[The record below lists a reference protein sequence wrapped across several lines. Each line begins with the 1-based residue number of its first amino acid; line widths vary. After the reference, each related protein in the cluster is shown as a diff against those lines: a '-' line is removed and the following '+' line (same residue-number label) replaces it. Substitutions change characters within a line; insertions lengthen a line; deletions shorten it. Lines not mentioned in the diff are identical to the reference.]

1 MLSSRTEHLVPLVD
15 TDVVACGSPPP
26 LSVSLSRF
34 ESAVFKQRIIGAL
47 TCPKYEGII
56 CHWKR
61 EYGIYMK
68 EYSGFL
74 KSYDDQKQAN
84 EILKTHQKNALFF
97 FKPSPPRPPSSSS
110 SKNLP
115 RVYPIGTA
123 DLIRNSPSSA
133 TYVFHRPL
141 SHCQV
146 ITGNPANVQHILK
159 THFGNYE
166 KGGVIKTTFRDLL
179 GDGIFNVSSH
189 EFKIRS
195 LRKFFETVV
204 DAELKKRLLPLL
216 AFAAKSRAVM
226 DMQDILQ
233 RFAFDN
239 ICKIA
244 FGYDAEYLSPSLPQP
259 SAKFAEA
266 FEDAVKISTERLVEL
281 LSVIRRIKRFFNIG
295 SKKRLQEL
303 SEKSSIAEDLL
314 SQFLSSGY
322 SNVDFVIDIVISF
335 ILTGRDTTSA
345 ALTWYFWLLHKNPEL
360 EAKIWGE
367 IMEKSDAHLTGYD
380 DVKEMVYTHAS
391 LCESIRIYPPVP
403 LDTREAVRDDVLED
417 GTVVKKGTWVT
428 YHPYAMG
435 RLEELWGKDWPEFR
449 PERWLKAAED
459 GGEKWVFLGRDMI
472 CLGKD
477 MAFLQM
483 KRVVAGVLRQF
494 KVVPAEEEGAEPV
507 FHSYLA
513 SKRRAGFPVR
523 IEVRE

>member
-1 MLSSRTEHLVPLVD
+1 
-15 TDVVACGSPPP
+15 
-26 LSVSLSRF
+26 
-34 ESAVFKQRIIGAL
+34 
-47 TCPKYEGII
+47 
-56 CHWKR
+56 
-61 EYGIYMK
+61 
-68 EYSGFL
+68 
-74 KSYDDQKQAN
+74 
-84 EILKTHQKNALFF
+84 
-97 FKPSPPRPPSSSS
+97 
-110 SKNLP
+110 
-115 RVYPIGTA
+115 
-123 DLIRNSPSSA
+123 
-133 TYVFHRPL
+133 
-141 SHCQV
+141 
-146 ITGNPANVQHILK
+146 
-159 THFGNYE
+159 
-166 KGGVIKTTFRDLL
+166 
-179 GDGIFNVSSH
+179 
-189 EFKIRS
+189 
-195 LRKFFETVV
+195 
-204 DAELKKRLLPLL
+204 
-216 AFAAKSRAVM
+216 M

-259 SAKFAEA
+259 SAKFKET

-281 LSVIRRIKRFFNIG
+281 LSVIRRIERFFNIG
-295 SKKRLQEL
+295 SEKHLRVAISEVHEFAKKIVREKKREP
-303 SEKSSIAEDLL
+303 SEKSSVAEDLL
-314 SQFLSSGY
+314 SRFLSSGY
-322 SNVDFVIDIVISF
+322 SNEDFVIDIVISF
-335 ILTGRDTTSA
+335 ILADRDTTSA

-391 LCESIRIYPPVP
+391 LCETMRIYPP
-403 LDTREAVRDDVLED
+403 D
-417 GTVVKKGTWVT
+417 GTVVKKGTRVT

-435 RLEELWGKDWPEFR
+435 RLVELWGKDWPEFR

-459 GGEKWVFLGRDMI
+459 GSEKWVFLGRDMV

-523 IEVRE
+523 IEVGE

>member
-1 MLSSRTEHLVPLVD
+1 MGSRCQSSVAGIPVADGRALRGSVWWQIGGGEQKQGLPSRRTVDGGAAETRLRSGEGIRSGGGRQQRRGQGCGDAASWLGHGREAGEAAARRRSTFRVVPAAEEGREPVFISYLSSKMEGGFPV
-15 TDVVACGSPPP
+15 
-26 LSVSLSRF
+26 
-34 ESAVFKQRIIGAL
+34 RI
-47 TCPKYEGII
+47 E
-56 CHWKR
+56 R
-61 EYGIYMK
+61 
-68 EYSGFL
+68 
-74 KSYDDQKQAN
+74 Q
-84 EILKTHQKNALFF
+84 
-97 FKPSPPRPPSSSS
+97 
-110 SKNLP
+110 
-115 RVYPIGTA
+115 
-123 DLIRNSPSSA
+123 
-133 TYVFHRPL
+133 
-141 SHCQV
+141 
-146 ITGNPANVQHILK
+146 
-159 THFGNYE
+159 
-166 KGGVIKTTFRDLL
+166 
-179 GDGIFNVSSH
+179 VSSH

-295 SKKRLQEL
+295 SKKRLQ
-303 SEKSSIAEDLL
+303 SRSPKSMS
-314 SQFLSSGY
+314 Y

-391 LCESIRIYPPVP
+391 L
-403 LDTREAVRDDVLED
+403 
-417 GTVVKKGTWVT
+417 
-428 YHPYAMG
+428 
-435 RLEELWGKDWPEFR
+435 
-449 PERWLKAAED
+449 
-459 GGEKWVFLGRDMI
+459 
-472 CLGKD
+472 
-477 MAFLQM
+477 
-483 KRVVAGVLRQF
+483 
-494 KVVPAEEEGAEPV
+494 
-507 FHSYLA
+507 
-513 SKRRAGFPVR
+513 
-523 IEVRE
+523 